1 MLYINDIEIIK
12 AYLSTTDR
20 KDIPFNDNQL
30 QAILEYYTHVDEE
43 FDKYTIQAWGM
54 YESILDLV
62 EDDEDLPKGFDDM
75 DLGDKMEIA
84 WRIGNEKYPIIIM
97 EEDDDNFQHL
107 LVRVGK

>member
-20 KDIPFNDNQL
+20 NDIPFTDNQL